1 MKIKIAKIDSSIVT
15 CEILDGDGGRID
27 IARRWFTEDVAVGD
41 QIEIDL
47 EKDLEKKRK

>member
-1 MKIKIAKIDSSIVT
+1 MKIQIARIESSIVT

-41 QIEIDL
+41 QMEI
-47 EKDLEKKRK
+47 DLEKKRK